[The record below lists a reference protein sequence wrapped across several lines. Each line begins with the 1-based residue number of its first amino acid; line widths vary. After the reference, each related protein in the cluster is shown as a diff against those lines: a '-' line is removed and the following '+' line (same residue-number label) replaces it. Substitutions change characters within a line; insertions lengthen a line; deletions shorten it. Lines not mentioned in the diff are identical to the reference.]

1 MESTLR
7 ENIVIRLL
15 SDSTANGLVLS
26 ALNGITDENVSVNT
40 FRNNF
45 SFPGN
50 GLTIVFLTDSG
61 TELFRFILEEDRKKD
76 PFVFHIVNDDNASL
90 GITLAKLGFE
100 NIFALPHD
108 KKIFR
113 EKIKTRLKEELFK
126 QRKSFSFI
134 DERNY
139 AFDSILGSSTTALK
153 MIELA
158 KRVAKSP
165 ATNVLIIGET
175 GTGKGMLAKAIHLYG
190 EQADAPFVDVICTA
204 IPENLLEAELFGY
217 AKGAFTGA
225 KENKPGLF
233 EVANGGTI
241 FLDEIGDLSLE
252 FQAKLLRAV
261 EKKIIRRV
269 GGTKDIPIN
278 VRIISATNKNLEE
291 LVNKK
296 LFRSDLYYRLN
307 IVTLYIPSLRERG
320 DDILK
325 LTENFVLDYSKKL
338 GITVKKIEPE
348 LLQFLIQYPW
358 PGNIRELKNAI
369 ERAIVL
375 TEDGVLRLE
384 HFKSLTGK
392 LEDDKKIKTLID
404 SILLPDQIRLDIK
417 YKETDLKTLDKTY
430 AKKVLKKM
438 NYNKSKTAKLLGIT
452 RPTLDK
458 LLK

>member
-1 MESTLR
+1 MET
-7 ENIVIRLL
+7 IVTKTIRLL
-15 SDSTANGLVLS
+15 SDTEKNGMIFSSFNGLNSDDISIKTHVH
-26 ALNGITDENVSVNT
+26 NYT
-40 FRNNF
+40 FTND
-45 SFPGN
+45 SI
-50 GLTIVFLTDSG
+50 TIVYLNKPD
-61 TELFRFILEEDRKKD
+61 TELFKFILEEDRKKD
-76 PFVFHIVNDDNASL
+76 PFIFYIINDNNAAL

-108 KKIFR
+108 QKSFR
-113 EKIKTRLKEELFK
+113 DKIKENLKIINQQK
-126 QRKSFSFI
+126 KSRFSFI
-134 DERNY
+134 DDKDY
-139 AFDSILGSSTTALK
+139 AFNSILGSSPSALK
-153 MIELA
+153 MIKLA
-158 KRVAKSP
+158 KRVANSP
-165 ATNVLIIGET
+165 TTNVLIIGET

-190 EQADAPFVDVICTA
+190 DHSDAPFVDVICTA

-217 AKGAFTGA
+217 VKGAFTGA

-261 EKKIIRRV
+261 EKKIIRRI
-269 GGTKDIPIN
+269 GGTRDIPIN

-291 LVNKK
+291 LVRQK

-307 IVTLYIPSLRERG
+307 IVTLHIPPLRERG
-320 DDILK
+320 DDILH

-338 GITVKKIEPE
+338 GINVQKIEPD
-348 LLQFLIQYPW
+348 LLKFLIQYPW

-384 HFKSLTGK
+384 HFKTITNK
-392 LEDDKKIKTLID
+392 IEDEKKIKVAMD
-404 SILLPDQIRLDIK
+404 EILMPNRIRLDIQ
-417 YKETDLKTLDKTY
+417 YNETDIKTLNKLY
-430 AKKVLKKM
+430 AKEVLKKM
-438 NYNKSKTAKLLGIT
+438 NYNKSRTAKTLGVT

>member
-1 MESTLR
+1 METTVK
-7 ENIVIRLL
+7 NNVIQIL
-15 SDSTANGLVLS
+15 SDSPSTGIVLS
-26 ALNGITDENVSVNT
+26 ALNGLSEQNFSVNT
-40 FRNNF
+40 FRSNF
-45 SFPGN
+45 TISGN
-50 GLTIVFLTDSG
+50 GLTIIYITNSDS
-61 TELFRFILEEDRKKD
+61 ELFRFILEQDRKKD
-76 PFVFHIVNDDNASL
+76 RFVFYVINNDNASL

-100 NIFALPHD
+100 NVYALPAD
-108 KKIFR
+108 KKDFR
-113 EKIKTRLKEELFK
+113 EKIKNRLNDNSLYN
-126 QRKSFSFI
+126 RKSFSFI

-139 AFDSILGSSTTALK
+139 AFDSILGNSPTALK

-190 EQADAPFVDVICTA
+190 NQSDAPFVDVMCTA

-217 AKGAFTGA
+217 VKGAFTGA

-233 EVANGGTI
+233 EIANGGTI

-261 EKKIIRRV
+261 EKKIIRRI
-269 GGTKDIPIN
+269 GGTKDLPIN

-291 LVNKK
+291 LVKQK

-307 IVTLYIPSLRERG
+307 IVTLYIPPLRERG

-325 LTENFVLDYSKKL
+325 LTENFVLDFGKKL

-375 TEDGVLRLE
+375 TEDGILKFE

-392 LEDDKKIKTLID
+392 LKTEKNIKSIID
-404 SILLPDQIRLDIK
+404 SILLPDQIRLDVK
-417 YKETDLKTLDKTY
+417 YKETDLKTLNKNY
-430 AKKVLKKM
+430 ASEVLKKM

-458 LLK
+458 LLR